1 MKKFILVSI
10 FFLFSQNVYSN
21 TWTIEEQKDD
31 FAGTTIKYATSNP
44 VKPNAPLDFPYQ
56 NLTASYI
63 KVCGDKTRGI
73 IYFTEDPNLIDG
85 ELSDNYSTF
94 NVDVKIDGKFDTIS
108 IQQDWGSKYL
118 YIQYDNNIRIRNA
131 DEFMIQLKHYGGT
144 RHYKFNLSGIPC

>member
-31 FAGTTIKYATSNP
+31 FAGTTTKYATSNP

-108 IQQDWGSKYL
+108 IQQDWGVNI
-118 YIQYDNNIRIRNA
+118 YI
-131 DEFMIQLKHYGGT
+131 FSMITLLKLEMLM
-144 RHYKFNLSGIPC
+144 NL